1 MSISPPSDIVLDVAR
16 AADPTRYSQAAA
28 RLTRAQPSTDAF
40 AEFLGDLPEAATTA
54 SGAAVVPRALQVSG
68 PPPQKAPANAAEAY
82 QNFEAMTL
90 STMIEASMPESQTAV
105 FGSGT
110 AGSVWKSMLAEQ
122 LGAQMAKR
130 GGIGLATQLAR
141 SSQAEFTGD
150 AASQATA
157 GQQAKTLL
165 VTNTERGLL
174 KELMPG
180 TAQTDTYATK
190 TDSVFRGTD
199 S

>member
-28 RLTRAQPSTDAF
+28 RLTRAQPSADAF
-40 AEFLGDLPEAATTA
+40 ADFLGDLPEATTA
-54 SGAAVVPRALQVSG
+54 SGAAIVPPALQASG

-90 STMIEASMPESQTAV
+90 STMIEASMPDNETAV

-141 SSQAEFTGD
+141 SSQAEFGGD
-150 AASQATA
+150 AASRATA

-165 VTNTERGLL
+165 VANIERGLF

-180 TAQTDTYATK
+180 TGETTTETDTYATK
-190 TDSVFRGTD
+190 TDSVF
-199 S
+199 